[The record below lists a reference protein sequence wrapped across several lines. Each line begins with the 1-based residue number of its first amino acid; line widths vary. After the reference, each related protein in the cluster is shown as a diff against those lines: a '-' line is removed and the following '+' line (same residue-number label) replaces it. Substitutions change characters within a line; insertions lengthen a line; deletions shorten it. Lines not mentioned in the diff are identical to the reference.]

1 MKKII
6 IYASVAFTLML
17 SGCNDMLDKSPR
29 DTFTNNTT
37 FWSNANAVESYSNKF
52 YDNYIGYNSKGDF
65 GWFYFKSFSDDQ
77 VNPTFD
83 DWTYKTIPSNS
94 SDWTD
99 GSKEIRRINYLIQGL
114 SSSTLTNGEKA
125 RFMAIGR
132 LNRAWEYYQMVRKF
146 GNVQWMQDVITDP
159 DDDRI
164 YGSRTDRDVVID
176 SVLSDL
182 NYAVANLDD
191 VSDKTAWS
199 KQMALA
205 MKSDVC
211 LYEGTFCKYRTA
223 NENGKAPDLSRAQKY
238 LNESVTASEAIM
250 NSGKFALSTNYGDIY
265 NSLSLGNNKEII
277 FYRNYEK
284 DMVMHSLVD
293 YTCNSTEQFGISK
306 DAFDA
311 FLFLDGKPK
320 ANTSLNTDDKAV
332 INSGGNYSVSRMLSQ
347 RDKRLS
353 VLVDSIISFAGHGWA
368 RVNNM
373 GVSASPQMTSSTGY
387 TVRKYDNMSLDSYY
401 RINIGTGYTD
411 APLYWYAVILLN
423 EAEAK
428 AELETITQSDL
439 DKTINILQSRVGLK
453 AMTLQPEADP
463 ANNMG
468 VSNLLWEIRRC
479 RRCELMTDN
488 WYRYWDLVRWH
499 QLDKLDT
506 SKHPDIMLGAN
517 LSNVNNV
524 GVSVTSGKYMIGNT
538 KMRTYSSK
546 YYLYPIPTGQ
556 TSLSP
561 TTGQNLGWK

>member
-1 MKKII
+1 MKKTI
-6 IYASVAFTLML
+6 IYAFAAFTLML
-17 SGCNDMLDKSPR
+17 FGCNDMLDKSPR
-29 DTFTNNTT
+29 DTFTNNAA

-52 YDNYIGYNSKGDF
+52 YDNYIGYSSKGNF

-83 DWTYKTIPSNS
+83 DWTYKTIPSAS
-94 SDWTD
+94 TDWTD
-99 GSKEIRRINYLIQGL
+99 GSKEIRRVNYLIQGL
-114 SSSTLTNGEKA
+114 SSSSLTNGEKA

-146 GNVQWMQDVITDP
+146 GDVQWMQDVITDP
-159 DDDRI
+159 NDDRI
-164 YGSRTDRDVVID
+164 YGARTDRDVVMD

-182 NYAVANLDD
+182 NYAIANLDD

-205 MKSDVC
+205 MKSDAC

-223 NENGKAPDLSRAQKY
+223 ADNGKAPDLSRSQKY
-238 LNESVTASEAIM
+238 LNEAVAASEAIM
-250 NSGKFALSTNYGDIY
+250 NSGKFALSTSYGDIY
-265 NSLSLGNNKEII
+265 NSLSLGSNKEII

-306 DAFDA
+306 DAIDA

-320 ANTSLNTDDKAV
+320 ASTSLDTDDKAV
-332 INSGGNYSVSRMLSQ
+332 INSAGNYSVSKMLSQ

-368 RVNNM
+368 RVNSM
-373 GVSASPQMTSSTGY
+373 GVAASPQMTSSTGY

-423 EAEAK
+423 DAEAK
-428 AELETITQSDL
+428 AELGTITQSDL
-439 DKTINILQSRVGLK
+439 DKTVNLLQSRVGLK
-453 AMTLQPEADP
+453 AMTLQPDTDP

-517 LSNVNNV
+517 LSNVSNV
-524 GVSVTSGKYMIGNT
+524 GVNVTADKYMIGNT
-538 KMRTYSSK
+538 KTRTYDSK
-546 YYLYPIPTGQ
+546 YYLYPIPAGQ
-556 TSLSP
+556 TTLSP
-561 TTGQNLGWK
+561 ETGQNPGW

>member
-1 MKKII
+1 MKKTI
-6 IYASVAFTLML
+6 IYAFAAFTLML
-17 SGCNDMLDKSPR
+17 FGCNDMLDKYPR
-29 DTFTNNTT
+29 DTFTNNAA

-52 YDNYIGYNSKGDF
+52 YDNYIGYSSKGNF

-83 DWTYKTIPSNS
+83 DWTYKTIPSAS
-94 SDWTD
+94 ADWTD
-99 GSKEIRRINYLIQGL
+99 GSKEIRRVNYLIQGL
-114 SSSTLTNGEKA
+114 SSSSLTNGEKA

-146 GNVQWMQDVITDP
+146 GDVQWMQDVITDP
-159 DDDRI
+159 NDDRI
-164 YGSRTDRDVVID
+164 YGARTDRDVVMD

-182 NYAVANLDD
+182 NYAIANLDD

-205 MKSDVC
+205 MKSDAC
-211 LYEGTFCKYRTA
+211 LYEGTFSKYRTA
-223 NENGKAPDLSRAQKY
+223 ADNGKAPDLSRSQKY
-238 LNESVTASEAIM
+238 LNEAVASSEAIM
-250 NSGKFALSTNYGDIY
+250 NSGKFALSTSYGDIY
-265 NSLSLGNNKEII
+265 NSLSLGSNKEII

-306 DAFDA
+306 DAIDA

-320 ANTSLNTDDKAV
+320 ASTTLDTDDKAV
-332 INSGGNYSVSRMLSQ
+332 INSAGNYSVSKMLSQ

-428 AELETITQSDL
+428 AELGTITQSDL

-453 AMTLQPEADP
+453 AMTLEPEADP

-517 LSNVNNV
+517 LSNVSNV
-524 GVSVTSGKYMIGNT
+524 GVNVTADKYMIGNT

-546 YYLYPIPTGQ
+546 YYLYPIPAGQ
-556 TSLSP
+556 TTLSP
-561 TTGQNLGWK
+561 ETGQNLGW

>member
-159 DDDRI
+159 NDDRI

-182 NYAVANLDD
+182 NYAAANLDD

-211 LYEGTFCKYRTA
+211 LYEGTFCKYRTVTD
-223 NENGKAPDLSRAQKY
+223 NGKAPDLSRSQKY
-238 LNESVTASEAIM
+238 LNESVAASEAIM
-250 NSGKFALSTNYGDIY
+250 NSGKFALSPNYGDIY

-306 DAFDA
+306 DAIDA

-320 ANTSLNTDDKAV
+320 ANTSLDTDDKAV
-332 INSGGNYSVSRMLSQ
+332 INSAGNYSVSKMLSQ

-353 VLVDSIISFAGHGWA
+353 LLVDSIISFAGHGWA

-423 EAEAK
+423 DAEAK
-428 AELETITQSDL
+428 AELGTITQTDL
-439 DKTINILQSRVGLK
+439 DKTINLLQSRAGLK
-453 AMTLQPEADP
+453 PMTLQPEADP

-468 VSNLLWEIRRC
+468 ISNLLWEIRRC

-524 GVSVTSGKYMIGNT
+524 GVSVTSDKYMIGNT

-546 YYLYPIPTGQ
+546 YYLYPIPNGQ
-556 TSLSP
+556 ITLSP
-561 TTGQNLGWK
+561 ETGQNLGW

>member
-6 IYASVAFTLML
+6 IYAFVAITLMF

-52 YDNYIGYNSKGDF
+52 YDNYIGYNSKGDL

-83 DWTYKTIPSNS
+83 DWTYKTIPSTS

-99 GSKEIRRINYLIQGL
+99 GSKEIRRVNYLIQGL
-114 SSSTLTNGEKA
+114 SSSSLTNGEKA

-146 GNVQWMQDVITDP
+146 GNMQWMQDVITDP
-159 DDDRI
+159 DDNRI

-211 LYEGTFCKYRTA
+211 LYEGTFCKYRTTA
-223 NENGKAPDLSRAQKY
+223 DNGKAPDLSRAQKY

-265 NSLSLGNNKEII
+265 NSLSLGSNKEII

-320 ANTSLNTDDKAV
+320 ANTTLNTDDKAV

-353 VLVDSIISFAGHGWA
+353 LLVDSIISFAGHGWA

-428 AELETITQSDL
+428 AELGTITQSDL
-439 DKTINILQSRVGLK
+439 DKTINLLQSRVGLK
-453 AMTLQPEADP
+453 PMTLLPDADP

-506 SKHPDIMLGAN
+506 SKNPDIMLGAN
-517 LSNVNNV
+517 LSNISNV
-524 GVSVTSGKYMIGNT
+524 GVNVTTDKYMIGNT
-538 KMRTYSSK
+538 KTRTYDSK

-556 TSLSP
+556 ITLSP
-561 TTGQNLGWK
+561 ETGQNLGW